1 MRQVFK
7 DIFWVAAYELGEAA
21 RTRIFQLV
29 ILAYA
34 AGIGAACWVLVRIL
48 SQLESAAAQTLG
60 VPTTEKPGAMMQRLM
75 DEGQLV
81 ELVKGITGNDAEAA
95 SLLGEPIVALWAGA
109 AAMALLPLV
118 LVFSTGGSV
127 AAEVRSRS
135 IRYLSCRTGRLE
147 ITLGKLA
154 GQLLLGAL
162 AALVGAVVAWVLGLT
177 LMVGQPPLALALSL
191 AERSLRALLW
201 SVPFAGLGLAASQLV
216 ANPNGA
222 RVLAALAV
230 IAMPILDFLAHEHA
244 GTDLLGRLADLGG
257 MFLATRG
264 WSDHWSTDSG
274 VYFGAVLRAAV
285 LAVVYH
291 AIGYTVFTRKD
302 L

>member
-118 LVFSTGGSV
+118 LVF
-127 AAEVRSRS
+127 S